1 MFFNKELCLFHIKP
15 TNQNQLFEEMSQK
28 LLNAECVKDS
38 YIDGITKRESEY
50 PTGLEVNGIGF
61 AIPHTD
67 SEHVIQ
73 SQVCFAS
80 LEEPIIFSDMT
91 DKDRFIQ
98 VQLVFMLAM
107 SSPHEQVD
115 ILQNLV
121 ELFQNQEKINQLL
134 KCKKIDEFVHL
145 INSAGVY

>member
-1 MFFNKELCLFHIKP
+1 MF
-15 TNQNQLFEEMSQK
+15 QK

-91 DKDRFIQ
+91 
-98 VQLVFMLAM
+98 
-107 SSPHEQVD
+107 E
-115 ILQNLV
+115 
-121 ELFQNQEKINQLL
+121 
-134 KCKKIDEFVHL
+134 
-145 INSAGVY
+145 